1 MGLRYFGKAPLGV
14 DAGLKCSPMN
24 NGIIGIEA
32 RTHHNPLFN
41 GQYVYLNV
49 LGIPI
54 KQLYRV
60 ESFHHNYGP
69 EMLD

>member
-1 MGLRYFGKAPLGV
+1 
-14 DAGLKCSPMN
+14 MN
-24 NGIIGIEA
+24 NGIIDLEA
-32 RTHHNPLFN
+32 RTRHNPVFN